1 MLAEKH
7 GYDFVNFSFSAYS
20 FKRDHKN
27 QRESQK
33 SYYKRIKSIFS
44 LSKIKTFLKMFVP
57 NKIISLRQDYLQAL
71 RVRSEDKLMWF
82 VNNTGDNCYIRG
94 ILQKK

>member
-20 FKRDHKN
+20 FERDHKN

-33 SYYKRIKSIFS
+33 SYYKRIKSIF
-44 LSKIKTFLKMFVP
+44 LYQKSKRF
-57 NKIISLRQDYLQAL
+57 
-71 RVRSEDKLMWF
+71 
-82 VNNTGDNCYIRG
+82 
-94 ILQKK
+94 